1 MKQQIQI
8 ELFEENPT
16 INFYTLRVGDD
27 DLTEVEKFFEK
38 FPEGCEYD
46 KDMNKIISWW
56 DKISCI
62 GAKERFF
69 RPEGRYGDGV
79 GAIPIEVGRIR
90 LYCIRINDHLL
101 IVGNGGE
108 KNVRAW
114 QESPEL
120 ARYVR
125 TLQTAANVIKRRT
138 RINEIRIL
146 NEREMIGNLKFELDY
161 ETE

>member
-1 MKQQIQI
+1 MKHQIQI
-8 ELFEENPT
+8 ELFEEYPAA
-16 INFYTLRVGDD
+16 NFYTLRVDD
-27 DLTEVEKFFEK
+27 DELTEVEKFLEK
-38 FPEGCEYD
+38 FPEGCKYD
-46 KDMNKIISWW
+46 EDMEKIISWL

-62 GAKERFF
+62 GAKERYF
-69 RPEGRYGDGV
+69 RPEGRFGDGV
-79 GAIPIEVGRIR
+79 GAIPIEAGRIR

-114 QESPEL
+114 QDSPEL

-125 TLQTAANVIKRRT
+125 TLKAAANVIKRRT
-138 RINEIRIL
+138 KNDEMRIL
-146 NEREMIGNLKFELDY
+146 NEMEIIGNLTFELDY

>member
-27 DLTEVEKFFEK
+27 ELTEVEKFFEK
-38 FPEGCEYD
+38 FPEGCKYD

-79 GAIPIEVGRIR
+79 GAIPIDVGRIR

-138 RINEIRIL
+138 KNDEMRIL
-146 NEREMIGNLKFELDY
+146 NEMEIIGNLTFELDY